1 MSRLRTILVVAA
13 GLVLIASSAAHS
25 LLGWPSLRANLTA
38 ENVPRDLISGLA
50 MGWHFAG
57 LAMLILGLLSIW
69 LASVAQ
75 RSIGVRMPVGLIGVA
90 LMGYAAVAAA
100 ASGFDFI
107 EIIFLTPGALL
118 SAAALMPDR

>member
-25 LLGWPSLRANLTA
+25 LLGWPPLLARLTA
-38 ENVPRDLISGLA
+38 ENAPLDLISGLA

-57 LAMLILGLLSIW
+57 LAMLTLGLLAIW

-75 RSIGVRMPVGLIGVA
+75 RSVGVRVPVGLIGVA
-90 LMGYAAVAAA
+90 YVGFAAVTAAA
-100 ASGFDFI
+100 FGFDFI
-107 EIIFLTPGALL
+107 EIVFLTPGVLL
-118 SAAALMPDR
+118 TAAALIPDR